1 VTRILVVDDEALIRQ
16 LVVDTLTDEGH
27 EVCAA
32 DSGESALSQL
42 AEPRPDLL
50 IVDLRMPGMTG
61 QELVRRQRAESE
73 PIPVVVLSG
82 SSEAKQLGAEM
93 GADAVIHKPFD
104 LDELV
109 RVVEQVIDAAAENP
123 HVADRNA

>member
-1 VTRILVVDDEALIRQ
+1 MASILVVDDEALIRH

-27 EVCAA
+27 DVRAA
-32 DSGESALSQL
+32 PSGEAALRQL
-42 AEPRPDLL
+42 DTPAPAPDLL

-61 QELVRRQRAESE
+61 QEFVRRQRAAGE

-82 SSEAKQLGAEM
+82 ESEARQVGVDLGAV
-93 GADAVIHKPFD
+93 AVIHKPFG

-109 RVVEQVIDAAAENP
+109 RVVQDATTP
-123 HVADRNA
+123 RPD